1 MKEEGRRKRE
11 EGRRKREEGRR
22 KKEEIEIFTL
32 FPSFHLPLSPS
43 SPLPL
48 PPSSPLPLSPP
59 LLLSPSQIIAG
70 VDEVGR
76 GALFGPVVA
85 AACILPIELLDEL
98 ANCGV
103 RDSKQLTAAA
113 RSRLAVKI
121 RAVAVDCQIG
131 VASVQEIDRL
141 NILQASLLAMKRAI
155 LKLKVTP
162 DLCLVDGNQRIP
174 NLAIEQETMIKGDS
188 RSIQIA
194 AASIVAKVWRDE
206 LIIRLAV
213 KYPEY
218 DLTNNKGYGTA
229 KHKMGL
235 ERYGVSVFHRM
246 SFSPCQ
252 K

>member
-1 MKEEGRRKRE
+1 MSDMKS
-11 EGRRKREEGRR
+11 EGRR
-22 KKEEIEIFTL
+22 KKSEVRGKKEEVEIFTL

-43 SPLPL
+43 GSNSLV
-48 PPSSPLPLSPP
+48 
-59 LLLSPSQIIAG
+59 IAG

-85 AACILPIELLDEL
+85 AACILPHQVLEEL
-98 ANCGV
+98 ASCGV
-103 RDSKQLTAAA
+103 RDSKQLSATA

-131 VASVQEIDRL
+131 AASVREIDRL

-155 LKLKVTP
+155 LKLNVQP

-174 NLAIEQETMIKGDS
+174 NLSIEQETMIQGDA

-206 LIIRLAV
+206 LIQRLAV

-218 DLTNNKGYGTA
+218 DLANNKGYGTA
-229 KHKMGL
+229 KHKLAL
-235 ERYGVSVFHRM
+235 ERCGVSVFHRV
-246 SFSPCQ
+246 SFSPCR

>member
-1 MKEEGRRKRE
+1 M
-11 EGRRKREEGRR
+11 
-22 KKEEIEIFTL
+22 
-32 FPSFHLPLSPS
+32 
-43 SPLPL
+43 
-48 PPSSPLPLSPP
+48 
-59 LLLSPSQIIAG
+59 IAG

-85 AACILPIELLDEL
+85 AACILPDEVLEELVS
-98 ANCGV
+98 CGV
-103 RDSKQLTAAA
+103 RDSKQLSAAA

-131 VASVQEIDRL
+131 AASVREIDRL

-155 LKLKVTP
+155 LKLNVAP

-174 NLAIEQETMIKGDS
+174 NLSIDQETMIKGDS

-206 LIIRLAV
+206 LILRMAV

-218 DLTNNKGYGTA
+218 DLTNNKGYGTK
-229 KHKMGL
+229 KHRLGL
-235 ERYGVSVFHRM
+235 ERYGVSVFHRT

-252 K
+252 KS